1 MLGPKIIVNS
11 NISLREFQEGDA
23 LFWLNWNNDKDCQKY
38 MPEPFEV
45 RTILNEEVFFQE
57 ATNEEDGIYWTI
69 EDSSTLTPIGIVSV
83 TEINTHHGLGEIGII
98 IGQKSYDRK
107 GIASNVISKILD
119 YCKNIGLRRITA
131 EYEEGNIAMQ
141 KALEKNNFILEAK
154 CIKARIKNNSP
165 INTFR
170 YYKLID

>member
-1 MLGPKIIVNS
+1 MLGPKIIIDT
-11 NISLREFQEGDA
+11 NISLREFHKEET
-23 LFWLNWNNDKDCQKY
+23 LLWLKWNNDKDLQKF

-45 RTILNEEVFFQE
+45 RTIQDEKEFLEE

-69 EDSSTLTPIGIVSV
+69 EDSSTSAPIGIVSV
-83 TEINTHHGLGEIGII
+83 TEISTHHGLGEIGII
-98 IGQKSYDRK
+98 IGENAYHGK
-107 GIASNVISKILD
+107 GIASKVIASVLD
-119 YCKNIGLRRITA
+119 YCKSNGLRRITA
-131 EYEEGNIAMQ
+131 EYEEGNIGMQ

-154 CIKARIKNNSP
+154 CIDSRIKNSLP

>member
-38 MPEPFEV
+38 MPEPVEV
-45 RTILNEEVFFQE
+45 RTILNEEVFYQE

-98 IGQKSYDRK
+98 IGQKSYHGK

-131 EYEEGNIAMQ
+131 EYEKGNIAMQ